1 MDQKKLV
8 SEINDIL
15 KNIDLGADAIY
26 NTNRGFIVSV
36 YLLNDP
42 SEELDDNLLMFSK
55 DLKGVREY
63 AVTENPKELTDAIS
77 NKNNIIY
84 SRKR

>member
-8 SEINDIL
+8 STINGIL
-15 KNIDLGADAIY
+15 KNIDLGADTIY

-42 SEELDDNLLMFSK
+42 SAELNDNLLMFSK

-77 NKNNIIY
+77 NKNNVIY

>member
-36 YLLNDP
+36 YLLDDQ
-42 SEELDDNLLMFSK
+42 SAELNDNLLMFSK